1 MAVHV
6 VNTVLIPRLELGF
19 KFAKPPK
26 ATLVSWNNSLAEAM
40 LKVTPGRAAITSS
53 KVAFNIVTGLT
64 HVEDA
69 MVCATIMD
77 VANRLNSRDRMDGRT
92 LWMRLQSAAGKGTS
106 RGAILQ
112 AAMQEGGAKVN
123 NRVLQTLKLIQE
135 CKLSLTL
142 NDHPWWRSQIV
153 VKTSRQPFHERP
165 ARWSPYDPR
174 HTLYSTDEKLE
185 VMAYTD
191 GSTEPG
197 SDSPSGFGIALH
209 EVGRPAGAKDLAGPC
224 RASGNNYL
232 AECVGI
238 LGAVQLTPAQ
248 ADLTVYTDSA
258 AAIWAVKSA
267 AALPNGKRL
276 RMGARPVVHGL
287 ARLIQA
293 RTGRTTLRHIRSH
306 TGLPDENSRGNE
318 RADALAKE
326 GREAALSKPLKWL
339 TQGEEQVIFWS
350 DGKHVVGDIRA
361 EVKRI
366 LVRRRLANWSRQS
379 HQGRI
384 AREVGPSILTYCA
397 ARRMA

>member
-1 MAVHV
+1 MALHV

-69 MVCATIMD
+69 MVCARIMD
-77 VANRLNSRDRMDGRT
+77 VANRLNSRDRMDGRR

-112 AAMQEGGAKVN
+112 AAMQERGAKVN

-135 CKLSLTL
+135 STLSLML
-142 NDHPWWRSQIV
+142 KDHPWWRSQIV
-153 VKTSRQPFHERP
+153 VKTSTQPFHERP

-197 SDSPSGFGIALH
+197 SDSPSGFGI
-209 EVGRPAGAKDLAGPC
+209 RPAGTKHLAGPC
-224 RASGNNYL
+224 CASGNNYL

-248 ADLTVYTDSA
+248 ADLSVYTDSA

-306 TGLPDENSRGNE
+306 TGLPDKNSPGNE
-318 RADALAKE
+318 RADALAKV
-326 GREAALSKPLKWL
+326 GGEAALSKPLKWL
-339 TQGEEQVIFWS
+339 GRGAGYFLERWQTC
-350 DGKHVVGDIRA
+350 D
-361 EVKRI
+361 
-366 LVRRRLANWSRQS
+366 RRHS
-379 HQGRI
+379 G
-384 AREVGPSILTYCA
+384 
-397 ARRMA
+397 

>member
-1 MAVHV
+1 M
-6 VNTVLIPRLELGF
+6 
-19 KFAKPPK
+19 
-26 ATLVSWNNSLAEAM
+26 
-40 LKVTPGRAAITSS
+40 
-53 KVAFNIVTGLT
+53 
-64 HVEDA
+64 
-69 MVCATIMD
+69 
-77 VANRLNSRDRMDGRT
+77 
-92 LWMRLQSAAGKGTS
+92 
-106 RGAILQ
+106 
-112 AAMQEGGAKVN
+112 
-123 NRVLQTLKLIQE
+123 
-135 CKLSLTL
+135 
-142 NDHPWWRSQIV
+142 
-153 VKTSRQPFHERP
+153 
-165 ARWSPYDPR
+165 
-174 HTLYSTDEKLE
+174 
-185 VMAYTD
+185 MAYTD

-318 RADALAKE
+318 REPRARSRLFSGAMANMWSETFGLRSRGFSCE
-326 GREAALSKPLKWL
+326 GGLPIGAGSRTKAALHERWVP
-339 TQGEEQVIFWS
+339 
-350 DGKHVVGDIRA
+350 A
-361 EVKRI
+361 
-366 LVRRRLANWSRQS
+366 
-379 HQGRI
+379 
-384 AREVGPSILTYCA
+384 Y
-397 ARRMA
+397 